1 MRHLAVIAENVKIVA
16 KGRFDRLERES
27 QFRHRKRFP
36 LATRFRREKVRVIRE
51 QLAQSTYDLD
61 EHLDTIVESLFAA
74 INDTKIVSAN
84 HISI

>member
-1 MRHLAVIAENVKIVA
+1 MSSSTAILENVKIAV
-16 KGRFDRLERES
+16 KGRFERLERES

-36 LATRFRREKVRVIRE
+36 LATRFRREKVRVMRE
-51 QLAQSTYDLD
+51 QLAQGTYDLD

-74 INDTKIVSAN
+74 INGTKVVSAR

>member
-1 MRHLAVIAENVKIVA
+1 MGHLTGIAEHVKIVA

-27 QFRHRKRFP
+27 PFRHRERFP

-51 QLAQSTYDLD
+51 QLAQSTYDMD

-74 INDTKIVSAN
+74 INDTKIVSAD

>member
-1 MRHLAVIAENVKIVA
+1 MGHLTVIAENVEIAV
-16 KGRFDRLERES
+16 KGRFDRHERES
-27 QFRHRKRFP
+27 PFQHRKRFP

-51 QLAQSTYDLD
+51 QLAQSTYDMD

-74 INDTKIVSAN
+74 LDGTKAVSAN